1 MSKPGRPGA
10 PKGSTNRA
18 DGAALTE
25 TLKVALYS
33 DPLRKRR
40 IMERLVDMAADGNMQ
55 ALTLLFDRLEGKA
68 IQQINQEVTT
78 NAMVVR
84 APDLA
89 RNAGEWSAM
98 YAPEDGEKSDSKPN

>member
-1 MSKPGRPGA
+1 MAA
-10 PKGSTNRA
+10 PKGNQFAKGRGSSTVISDA
-18 DGAALTE
+18 
-25 TLKVALYS
+25 LKVAMT
-33 DPLRKRR
+33 DKGRARKLA
-40 IMERLVDMAADGNMQ
+40 EKLTEMALEGNLQ
-55 ALTLLFDRLEGKA
+55 AAQIVLERLEGKA

-89 RNAGEWSAM
+89 RNSVEWSAM